1 MSKRI
6 RISASDVAEIRNS
19 DKWTRLKY
27 TILYKYYLEPAE
39 IGKDYILTEQYRL
52 SIFLL
57 LLPFF
62 TVLAIGKAVVEIVGE
77 AKMFIKECCIDG
89 DKHVGSAE
97 KWGPIYERRV
107 KR

>member
-1 MSKRI
+1 MNKKI

-52 SIFLL
+52 SVFLL

-62 TVLAIGKAVVEIVGE
+62 TVLAIGKVVVEIVGE
-77 AKMFIKECCIDG
+77 AEMFIKESCIEG

-97 KWGPIYERRV
+97 KWESIYERRV
-107 KR
+107 KK